1 MSQIF
6 KLNLL
11 FWDRIGIVADIS
23 RRVADK
29 AMNIV
34 SMEVERK
41 QQLADVC
48 LEVDPVNG
56 KMSSKDLLETL
67 SGLDG
72 LQSIRF
78 IETMPNENR
87 QNTFHTVLD
96 NVSDGII
103 SIDANGRITTINQ
116 LARTILN
123 CHDRDLIGRRIN
135 GTAAMDGLPD
145 FLPGGKTVFAHQAK
159 RFHG

>member
-1 MSQIF
+1 MS
-6 KLNLL
+6 
-11 FWDRIGIVADIS
+11 
-23 RRVADK
+23 
-29 AMNIV
+29 IV

-41 QQLADVC
+41 QQLAKVY
-48 LEVDPVNG
+48 LEVDPVTRRMSG
-56 KMSSKDLLETL
+56 KDILETL

-78 IETMPNENR
+78 IKTMPTVNR

-103 SIDANGRITTINQ
+103 SIDAKRRITTINQ

-123 CHDRDLIGRRIN
+123 CHDTDLIGRRIDE
-135 GTAAMDGLPD
+135 TDAMDATLTAC
-145 FLPGGKTVFAHQAK
+145 LEGKQYSRIRRSVSTEK
-159 RFHG
+159 G